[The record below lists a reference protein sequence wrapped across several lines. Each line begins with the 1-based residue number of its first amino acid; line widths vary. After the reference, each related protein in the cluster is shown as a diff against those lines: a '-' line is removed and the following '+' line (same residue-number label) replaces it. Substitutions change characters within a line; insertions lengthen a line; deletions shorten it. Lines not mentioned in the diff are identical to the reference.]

1 MTKMPPSPFHLSSP
15 SPLSISPRLASSL
28 PRRWLG
34 WFLPAPPLLL
44 LLARRPASLAAPAR
58 TVRAASTPSRLP
70 PFLPRARARAPRAGV
85 NRFWEGGGA
94 ARPASLVPPP
104 PLAVR
109 HRRYSFFSLSSLP
122 PLHEPAAWW

>member
-70 PFLPRARARAPRAGV
+70 PFLPRARARAAGRCEQV
-85 NRFWEGGGA
+85 LGGGRRGA
-94 ARPASLVPPP
+94 AGLARSAAAVGGSSPEVFLLLSQLSPSAS
-104 PLAVR
+104 
-109 HRRYSFFSLSSLP
+109 
-122 PLHEPAAWW
+122 